1 MRSSTTERCSMR
13 RYENYASALAVLS
26 SAQHQDL
33 ENEFVQSGVID
44 KFALQ
49 FELGR
54 KLLKRLLSYEGEAI
68 AATGSPRD
76 IIKAASAH
84 YEFMDEER
92 WLCMLRDRS
101 STTHVY
107 DGEAAKRLVEKIITS
122 YIPEFENLDR
132 GLSDRYGS
140 MLHASDD
147 SIR

>member
-1 MRSSTTERCSMR
+1 MRKF
-13 RYENYASALAVLS
+13 ENYAAALDVLS
-26 SAQHQDL
+26 RASEQDL
-33 ENEFVQSGVID
+33 DNEFIQSGIID
-44 KFALQ
+44 KFSLQ
-49 FELGR
+49 FELGW

-92 WLCMLRDRS
+92 WLCMLRDRN

-107 DGEAAKRLVEKIITS
+107 DGEAAKKLVEKIIAS
-122 YIPEFENLDR
+122 YTPEFESLDR